1 MAVHIEMFALFIL
14 SLFLSPIGLLSLCHL
29 LFCLYLQIAFSLPL
43 CPSPSLSLGQQ
54 METMAQFC
62 LLFWSPVGPV
72 AFWTAHG
79 SAPHI
84 SYKMQVPFLFMKGKK
99 EAVECS
105 YFNIEMRTRST
116 TSVDPTEWSAFAGQ

>member
-14 SLFLSPIGLLSLCHL
+14 SLFLSPIGLLSP
-29 LFCLYLQIAFSLPL
+29 SLSL

-62 LLFWSPVGPV
+62 PLFWSPVGPV

-84 SYKMQVPFLFMKGKK
+84 SYKMQVPFLFMKDKK

-116 TSVDPTEWSAFAGQ
+116 TSVDPTEWSAFGGQ

>member
-1 MAVHIEMFALFIL
+1 MAVHIEMFALFLL
-14 SLFLSPIGLLSLCHL
+14 SFFLSPIGLLSL
-29 LFCLYLQIAFSLPL
+29 YRSL
-43 CPSPSLSLGQQ
+43 SPSLSLGQQ

-84 SYKMQVPFLFMKGKK
+84 SYKMQVPFLFMTDKK

-116 TSVDPTEWSAFAGQ
+116 TSVDPTEWSAFGGQ

>member
-1 MAVHIEMFALFIL
+1 MAVGLAMLKLSRFLLVLSLCFSLSLSPFIL
-14 SLFLSPIGLLSLCHL
+14 SVSAHSVLHL
-29 LFCLYLQIAFSLPL
+29 SLPL
-43 CPSPSLSLGQQ
+43 SLALSLGQQ

-84 SYKMQVPFLFMKGKK
+84 SYKMQVPFLFKKDKK
-99 EAVECS
+99 EAAEC
-105 YFNIEMRTRST
+105 
-116 TSVDPTEWSAFAGQ
+116 